1 MPNKKFFISWIVS
14 SIYMYGI
21 SFVWH
26 GIILNDLARLT
37 YPKNLFL
44 LLAAI
49 AYMGFGFALAVAIN
63 YININK
69 TKISRGL
76 IFGIPLGVFV
86 YLIAFVFGISFNS
99 RPNMM
104 HVAMDLTWQVIEQG
118 TGGLVAGLVFRL
130 VQIQERINKQLIQ

>member
-1 MPNKKFFISWIVS
+1 MPNKKFFITWIVS
-14 SIYMYGI
+14 SIYMYGV

-26 GIILNDLARLT
+26 GIVLNDLARLT

-44 LLAAI
+44 LLAGL
-49 AYMGFGFALAVAIN
+49 AYLGFGFALAIAIN
-63 YININK
+63 YIHINK
-69 TKISRGL
+69 TKVIRGL

-99 RPNMM
+99 RPNLL

-118 TGGLVAGLVFRL
+118 TGGLVAGLVFRM
-130 VQIQERINKQLIQ
+130 VQIQERINKQFIQ

>member
-37 YPKNLFL
+37 YTKNLFL